1 MIPLDTSLRKKI
13 LVENNYMRKTESVE
27 LTVLCLI
34 EDEKKILLQNRVK
47 KDWQGYAL
55 PGGHVEPG
63 ESFVDA
69 VIREMKEE
77 TGLTVID
84 PRLAGVKQ
92 FPIENGRYIVL
103 LFKATRWS
111 GDLISS
117 DEGQMEWIEYDN
129 LTNIK
134 TVEDFDELIR
144 VIKSPELTEFQ
155 YLVSGDEWTVS
166 IR

>member
-1 MIPLDTSLRKKI
+1 
-13 LVENNYMRKTESVE
+13 MRKTETVE

-34 EDEKKILLQNRVK
+34 EDENKILLQNRVK

-69 VIREMKEE
+69 VVREMKEE
-77 TGLTVID
+77 TGLTVIN

-92 FPIENGRYIVL
+92 FPIENGRYVVL

-117 DEGQMEWIEYDN
+117 DEGHMEWIEYDRLPVIN
-129 LTNIK
+129 
-134 TVEDFDELIR
+134 TVDDFDELLR
-144 VIKSPELTEFQ
+144 VMNTPELTEFQ
-155 YLVSGDEWTVS
+155 YLVSGDDWTVS